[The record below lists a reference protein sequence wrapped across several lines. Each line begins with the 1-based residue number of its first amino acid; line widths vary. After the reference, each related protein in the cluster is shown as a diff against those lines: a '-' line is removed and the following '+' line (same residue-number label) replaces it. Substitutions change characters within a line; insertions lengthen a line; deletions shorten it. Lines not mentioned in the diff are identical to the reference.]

1 MGLFKADLFRSF
13 VVGFALGAIG
23 LAVTLDNGSGDGAA
37 SMVSPAVAAPVQASG
52 TGSGM
57 NAQ

>member
-23 LAVTLDNGSGDGAA
+23 LAMALGGGAGDSAGG
-37 SMVSPAVAAPVQASG
+37 MVSPAVAAPAQA
-52 TGSGM
+52 TGADG
-57 NAQ
+57 Q

>member
-23 LAVTLDNGSGDGAA
+23 LAMTLGDGSGEHTGG
-37 SMVSPAVAAPVQASG
+37 MVSPAIAAPAEVGAEA
-52 TGSGM
+52 GM
-57 NAQ
+57 ATQ